1 MQLIWRKN
9 SSKLVISAEQPFIRL
24 ICLFLYSHISPRREV
39 PSCPVTPA
47 PSPSSH
53 TPNTPT
59 PPYDPN
65 SPTVIE
71 EHALREREAYEALI
85 RDGGQPTHPIEIGLK
100 VLDEPGICEDIISY
114 WKLASECGREPFL
127 TQLRSWEVFRKWQD
141 QIRKYYVSQNRF
153 SEYPQYVNERRRRF
167 NLEANADLRPERIQ
181 QSRLDDWLE
190 YQNFQLHRR
199 EKLESQIKEAEQ
211 VLDAAQKEFD
221 EAENPEIKVMFKQ
234 VNYDISEDFLN
245 NQRARNVIDLRQA
258 RRATKYA
265 EREVEL
271 SKNPYKFV
279 GTKEMVPRTLMEAVP
294 PMTRLENSK
303 KIENKYLL
311 RAKVLDAAECLVSFK
326 KNLKW
331 NKFMVDWVEQQRP
344 VIASRWATSIDDTE
358 GNNNQGLAQKS
369 RSQNHSES
377 SLLLPQHHNNGSSNG
392 QKENP
397 RLAHLVHGRPPPP
410 PLTPHDSE
418 VSKFNA
424 TKRTLSPRR
433 MIISRKRN
441 QSAEPPITEPSSKCK
456 RRKSERIANMKA
468 KKLHREIRL
477 LSSSHHRPW
486 ID

>member
-1 MQLIWRKN
+1 
-9 SSKLVISAEQPFIRL
+9 
-24 ICLFLYSHISPRREV
+24 
-39 PSCPVTPA
+39 
-47 PSPSSH
+47 
-53 TPNTPT
+53 
-59 PPYDPN
+59 
-65 SPTVIE
+65 
-71 EHALREREAYEALI
+71 
-85 RDGGQPTHPIEIGLK
+85 
-100 VLDEPGICEDIISY
+100 
-114 WKLASECGREPFL
+114 
-127 TQLRSWEVFRKWQD
+127 
-141 QIRKYYVSQNRF
+141 
-153 SEYPQYVNERRRRF
+153 
-167 NLEANADLRPERIQ
+167 
-181 QSRLDDWLE
+181 
-190 YQNFQLHRR
+190 
-199 EKLESQIKEAEQ
+199 
-211 VLDAAQKEFD
+211 
-221 EAENPEIKVMFKQ
+221 MFKQ

-245 NQRARNVIDLRQA
+245 NQRARNGIDLRQA

-311 RAKVLDAAECLVSFK
+311 RAKVLDAAKCLVSFK

-397 RLAHLVHGRPPPP
+397 RLAHSVHGRPPPP

-456 RRKSERIANMKA
+456 RRKSERIASMKA